1 MTTTRETSS
10 TPREALHSRTNGAQ
24 HAEPASTGAQA
35 TPATRASLEKV
46 AGWGQVNSTV
56 SRVFRPTTVAG
67 LQEIFDLA
75 RRSGESIGLRGGGN
89 SYGDASLN
97 SENIVVDLRRMNR
110 ILAWDPHS
118 GLIRLEPGVTLEQLW
133 RYVIED
139 GWWPPVATG
148 TMKITMGGGA
158 AMNVHGKNAW
168 RVGPLGDHIR
178 EFELLL
184 PSGEIIH
191 CSRDENAGIFFAA
204 IGGFG
209 MLGCFTSLTIQM
221 KRIYSGLLNVE
232 ALAARNLGE
241 MMAYFERHLDD
252 SDYLVGWLDAFARG
266 KRLGRGQIH
275 RATHLAAGE
284 DPDPAATLNIE
295 RQAIP
300 TTIAGIFPKFWL
312 PPFMRLFY
320 NDPGWR
326 LVCWAKYLGSRLLEG
341 LEGKRYQEPHAR
353 FHFLLDAL
361 PFRNVYG
368 PGGMIQYQA
377 FIPTETAYDAFVA
390 LFELQQARGLPNYL
404 SVLKRHRPDPFLM
417 THSLDGYSMAMDF
430 HITNRN
436 RSRIAQLARD
446 MDEIVLNAGG
456 RFYFAKDSTL
466 RPEVVRAY
474 LGEETIAQFMALK
487 EQCDPG
493 GLLET
498 NLWRRLFA

>member
-1 MTTTRETSS
+1 MTAVEGTSA
-10 TPREALHSRTNGAQ
+10 PQKAAHYSRTNGAQ
-24 HAEPASTGAQA
+24 HDEPVGAGA
-35 TPATRASLEKV
+35 PATVTAPGSLESV
-46 AGWGQVNSTV
+46 AGWGRVSSTV
-56 SRVFRPTTVAG
+56 SRVFRPTTVQG
-67 LQEIFDLA
+67 LQELFDLA
-75 RRSGESIGLRGGGN
+75 RRSGVTVGLRGGGN

-110 ILAWDPHS
+110 ILAWDPQT

-168 RVGPLGDHIR
+168 RLGPLGDHVR
-178 EFELLL
+178 EFELML
-184 PSGEIIH
+184 PSGEIIT
-191 CSRDENAGIFFAA
+191 CSRDANADIFFAA

-221 KRIYSGLLNVE
+221 KRIYSGLLNVD

-241 MMAYFERHLDD
+241 MMGYFDRHLDD

-266 KRLGRGQIH
+266 KALGRGQIH
-275 RATHLAAGE
+275 RATYLHAGE
-284 DPDPAATLNIE
+284 DPDPASTLNIE
-295 RQAIP
+295 RQEIP

-312 PPFMRLFY
+312 PAFMRPFY
-320 NDPGWR
+320 NNPGWR
-326 LVCWAKYLGSRLLEG
+326 LVCWAKYSGSRLLEG
-341 LEGKRYQEPHAR
+341 LEGKSYLEPHAR

-377 FIPTETAYDAFVA
+377 FIPTEKAHDVFVT
-390 LFELQQARGLPNYL
+390 LFEMQQTRGLPNYL

-417 THSLDGYSMAMDF
+417 THGLEGYSMAMDF
-430 HITNRN
+430 HVTGRN
-436 RSRIAQLARD
+436 RARIVQLARD
-446 MDEIVLNAGG
+446 MDEVVLDAGG

-474 LGEETIAQFMALK
+474 LGEETIARFTALK

-498 NLWRRLFA
+498 NLWRRLFT